1 MRPALVLMSFCFA
14 LMGCVEEPVMTDA
27 EVKAA
32 WEKEHDTTID
42 KDDFGIHRSETFK
55 DVISCGTFAHDYGMR
70 DSGMFIGTKF
80 TDSVNGC
87 QTVLENAGWKDAKSD
102 AREKLAKAYVCEV
115 LCAWR
120 SYMVVADDNFNS
132 QKEHKFT
139 EMEAKTVE
147 GKTVV
152 TFWQAGVVGMQ
163 PERDYYKI
171 EVTIGEDGKMGDR
184 KTLAQFEVSL
194 R

>member
-1 MRPALVLMSFCFA
+1 MRPALVLMSLCFA
-14 LMGCVEEPVMTDA
+14 LMGCVEAPAMTDE

-42 KDDFGIHRSETFK
+42 SDDFGIKRSETFK
-55 DVISCGTFAHDYGMR
+55 NVISCGTFAHDYGMR
-70 DSGMFIGTKF
+70 DSGMFVGATF

-87 QTVLENAGWKDAKSD
+87 QTVLENAGWKDAKVD

-120 SYMVVADDNFNS
+120 GYMATADDNFKS
-132 QKEHKFT
+132 QDKFKFS

-147 GKTVV
+147 GKTVI
-152 TFWQAGVVGMQ
+152 TFWQAGVVGMR

-171 EVTIGEDGKMGDR
+171 EVTIGEDGKMGER
-184 KTLAQFEVSL
+184 KTLEQFEVSL